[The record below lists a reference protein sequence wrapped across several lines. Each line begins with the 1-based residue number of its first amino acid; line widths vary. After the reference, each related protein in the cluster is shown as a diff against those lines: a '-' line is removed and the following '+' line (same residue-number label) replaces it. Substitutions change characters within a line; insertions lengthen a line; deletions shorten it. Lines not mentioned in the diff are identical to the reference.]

1 MGGNNNVS
9 FEERGGATIRDV
21 DKQIQS
27 LKCDSQ
33 QHRMFDGR
41 KDTDRTDSD
50 LHVNPDQSK
59 DLKDMGGHHGP
70 VGDTSTL

>member
-1 MGGNNNVS
+1 MGGNNVS
-9 FEERGGATIRDV
+9 YEERGGQTTRDV

-41 KDTDRTDSD
+41 KDSDRTDTD
-50 LHVNPDQSK
+50 LHANPDQTK
-59 DLKDMGGHHGP
+59 DLKDMGAHGAS